1 MNPKKPK
8 PGEILDQAIQE
19 IRNASTAPD
28 QVEQASANV
37 RRRLQEEFHKVL
49 PYPAVSQ
56 GDRIESCEDFRA
68 LIPAYLT
75 SSLTSSRKLL
85 FEDHIRECVGCR
97 KAIESA
103 RHGAAPA
110 VSPGLFKTPRSR
122 SLKWIVP
129 VAAAALVALALQTV
143 TVRDLLWPIDVHA
156 MVQMVDGGLF
166 TLSGQNIR
174 PLKAGERVERDQSI
188 RTGVQS
194 GAVVELADGTR
205 IEMGA
210 RSELSLTR
218 ARDGVKVRLARGN
231 VIVAAAKQHGH
242 LYVQTTDCT
251 VAVVGTMFSVSSG
264 VKGSRVAVIEGEV
277 EVTEEDGTEQSLLPG
292 DQTYTNPVMG
302 PLPIDEQIA
311 WSRNAEALL
320 KELQT
325 FGKDF
330 ASRTEQA
337 AMRHTSSLIPLV
349 PADTLVLASL
359 PNAAESFK
367 ESYLLFRQRIT
378 ENATLADWWRN
389 TERPAPALK
398 VEEMVN
404 RISEVGAYI
413 GSEVILA
420 FPKELS
426 NGQLPLLLAEATRP
440 EALVAAVEGDLRRLE
455 EAGGSGVRL
464 AHDADELAAMTGPGF
479 VIYVNDGLMIA
490 SDAARVQRTVAIR
503 KGAITNTFS
512 STPLYARLTD
522 SYNEGVGWL
531 LAVDLQQTLTPG
543 IVDNTPSLGLDN
555 VQQLLLEQKTGVG
568 TASSQV
574 ALSFAQQRRGLPA
587 WLGAPAPMGA
597 LEFVSQD
604 VYGFSAW
611 VTKDPSSILDDILSL
626 QSSNSS
632 FAEELQAFQQ
642 EHNIDLRRDL
652 VEPLGNEAL
661 IAIDGPLLP
670 TPSWK
675 VVIEVHDSGR
685 FENTIQWA
693 VTNINRMM
701 EARQQPTWNLES
713 ETVDGR
719 TYHSLTS
726 TGFPMEIHFTSWMGY
741 MVFSSSRA
749 LLMDAIRIH
758 ESGTSI
764 RHSAKFR
771 SEMPPDGRDI
781 ASAIIYQNLEA
792 MAQSVPSVAGDISKD
807 VRESLHAASLM
818 EQSLPKMIFVYGEP
832 NRILASA
839 KGSYGLRIASMFG
852 MQHLLGVAG
861 LGLH

>member
-1 MNPKKPK
+1 
-8 PGEILDQAIQE
+8 
-19 IRNASTAPD
+19 
-28 QVEQASANV
+28 
-37 RRRLQEEFHKVL
+37 
-49 PYPAVSQ
+49 
-56 GDRIESCEDFRA
+56 
-68 LIPAYLT
+68 
-75 SSLTSSRKLL
+75 
-85 FEDHIRECVGCR
+85 
-97 KAIESA
+97 
-103 RHGAAPA
+103 
-110 VSPGLFKTPRSR
+110 
-122 SLKWIVP
+122 
-129 VAAAALVALALQTV
+129 
-143 TVRDLLWPIDVHA
+143 
-156 MVQMVDGGLF
+156 
-166 TLSGQNIR
+166 
-174 PLKAGERVERDQSI
+174 
-188 RTGVQS
+188 
-194 GAVVELADGTR
+194 
-205 IEMGA
+205 
-210 RSELSLTR
+210 
-218 ARDGVKVRLARGN
+218 
-231 VIVAAAKQHGH
+231 
-242 LYVQTTDCT
+242 
-251 VAVVGTMFSVSSG
+251 
-264 VKGSRVAVIEGEV
+264 
-277 EVTEEDGTEQSLLPG
+277 
-292 DQTYTNPVMG
+292 
-302 PLPIDEQIA
+302 
-311 WSRNAEALL
+311 
-320 KELQT
+320 
-325 FGKDF
+325 
-330 ASRTEQA
+330 
-337 AMRHTSSLIPLV
+337 
-349 PADTLVLASL
+349 
-359 PNAAESFK
+359 
-367 ESYLLFRQRIT
+367 
-378 ENATLADWWRN
+378 
-389 TERPAPALK
+389 
-398 VEEMVN
+398 
-404 RISEVGAYI
+404 
-413 GSEVILA
+413 
-420 FPKELS
+420 
-426 NGQLPLLLAEATRP
+426 
-440 EALVAAVEGDLRRLE
+440 
-455 EAGGSGVRL
+455 
-464 AHDADELAAMTGPGF
+464 MTGPGF

-543 IVDNTPSLGLDN
+543 IMDNAPSLGFDN

-764 RHSAKFR
+764 RHSAKFGPKCLPMGAISRLR
-771 SEMPPDGRDI
+771 SFIRIWRRWLRACLRWQETSQRM
-781 ASAIIYQNLEA
+781 
-792 MAQSVPSVAGDISKD
+792 SVRVFMRRPSWNSRCQK
-807 VRESLHAASLM
+807 
-818 EQSLPKMIFVYGEP
+818 
-832 NRILASA
+832 
-839 KGSYGLRIASMFG
+839 
-852 MQHLLGVAG
+852 
-861 LGLH
+861 

>member
-1 MNPKKPK
+1 
-8 PGEILDQAIQE
+8 
-19 IRNASTAPD
+19 
-28 QVEQASANV
+28 
-37 RRRLQEEFHKVL
+37 
-49 PYPAVSQ
+49 
-56 GDRIESCEDFRA
+56 
-68 LIPAYLT
+68 
-75 SSLTSSRKLL
+75 
-85 FEDHIRECVGCR
+85 
-97 KAIESA
+97 
-103 RHGAAPA
+103 
-110 VSPGLFKTPRSR
+110 
-122 SLKWIVP
+122 
-129 VAAAALVALALQTV
+129 
-143 TVRDLLWPIDVHA
+143 
-156 MVQMVDGGLF
+156 
-166 TLSGQNIR
+166 
-174 PLKAGERVERDQSI
+174 
-188 RTGVQS
+188 
-194 GAVVELADGTR
+194 
-205 IEMGA
+205 
-210 RSELSLTR
+210 
-218 ARDGVKVRLARGN
+218 
-231 VIVAAAKQHGH
+231 
-242 LYVQTTDCT
+242 
-251 VAVVGTMFSVSSG
+251 
-264 VKGSRVAVIEGEV
+264 
-277 EVTEEDGTEQSLLPG
+277 
-292 DQTYTNPVMG
+292 
-302 PLPIDEQIA
+302 
-311 WSRNAEALL
+311 
-320 KELQT
+320 
-325 FGKDF
+325 
-330 ASRTEQA
+330 
-337 AMRHTSSLIPLV
+337 
-349 PADTLVLASL
+349 
-359 PNAAESFK
+359 
-367 ESYLLFRQRIT
+367 
-378 ENATLADWWRN
+378 
-389 TERPAPALK
+389 
-398 VEEMVN
+398 
-404 RISEVGAYI
+404 
-413 GSEVILA
+413 
-420 FPKELS
+420 
-426 NGQLPLLLAEATRP
+426 
-440 EALVAAVEGDLRRLE
+440 
-455 EAGGSGVRL
+455 
-464 AHDADELAAMTGPGF
+464 MTGPGF

-543 IVDNTPSLGLDN
+543 IMDNAPSLGFDN